1 MSNLLFCDIETFCV
15 ADLKAVG
22 VYRYVEDPTFEIMM
36 CAWTTD
42 GEDYHL
48 ALGEDEIRRIP
59 GLFTDTLVAHNAAFE
74 RICFSVLE
82 GVRYQDPER
91 YIDTEAMA
99 RANGL
104 PGGLDKLAKAL
115 KVDAKDS
122 AGTRLINT
130 FSKLN
135 RGRRI
140 MPEDKP
146 EAWEEFK
153 EYCIQDVRTLFQCYM
168 AMEDLR
174 TEMEKRLFLV
184 DQRINDRGIKIDT
197 GLAEQAVR
205 QADINTERQKEEF
218 TLLTGVEN
226 PGSVKQVM
234 DWFRADGYPLP
245 DLRKETVAE
254 HLGRTGDP
262 VRDRVLELRQDLALA
277 ANKKYVA
284 ALDSVCPDG
293 RIRGTLKY
301 HGAHTGRWS
310 GRGVQL
316 QNLPSLSFTDEDG
329 DWDEVGET
337 RALDNLM
344 NGRHVDATTMKR
356 LVRPMFMGPFTV
368 ADYSA
373 IEARVL
379 SWLAGE
385 AWALKAFQ
393 EGRDL
398 YVETAKRLGPQYT
411 RKHGKVA
418 VLALGYQGAVNSLRA
433 MGADG
438 DDAELVTLVKAWR
451 KANRKI
457 VSFWYRMDEVF
468 WEGGRAGRFVRVEVH
483 GRDRHIILPSKR
495 RLIYRGVRLDVEKTL
510 SFQDPRGFRQD
521 TYGGRL
527 TENVTQAVAR
537 DVLAEAL
544 VRLDKAGIPVV
555 GHVHDEVLA
564 ETEDMETVVR
574 LMTTVPRWAEGM
586 PINAEG
592 FITRR
597 YRKG

>member
-1 MSNLLFCDIETFCV
+1 MIWLDIETFCV
-15 ADLKAVG
+15 ANLKEVG
-22 VYRYVEDPTFEIMM
+22 VYRYAEDPTFEILM

-42 GEDYHL
+42 KETYHL
-48 ALGEDEIRRIP
+48 ALGEDEILGIP

-74 RICFSVLE
+74 RICLSVLE
-82 GVRYQDPER
+82 GEGYHDPER
-91 YIDTEAMA
+91 YIDTEAIA

-115 KVDAKDS
+115 GVEAKDS

-153 EYCIQDVRTLFQCYM
+153 DYCVQDVRTLVQCHD
-168 AMEDLR
+168 AMTDLR
-174 TEMEKRLFLV
+174 TRVEKHV
-184 DQRINDRGIKIDT
+184 YIIDQRINDRGIQIDT
-197 GLAEQAVR
+197 DLAERAVQ
-205 QADINTERQKEEF
+205 QADVNTERQREEF
-218 TLLTGVEN
+218 TLLTGVDN

-234 DWFRADGYPLP
+234 EWFVSDGYPLP
-245 DLRKETVAE
+245 DLTKETVAL

-277 ANKKYVA
+277 ANRKYVS
-284 ALDSVCPDG
+284 ALGMACRDG
-293 RIRGTLKY
+293 RVRGTLKY

-329 DWDEVGET
+329 EWDEAAET
-337 RALDNLM
+337 DALDRLM
-344 NGRHVDATTMKR
+344 GGVQVDATTLKR
-356 LVRPMFMGPFTV
+356 LVRPMFLGPFTV

-379 SWLAGE
+379 AWLAGE
-385 AWALKAFQ
+385 AWALKAFLDGQ
-393 EGRDL
+393 DI
-398 YVETAKRLGPQYT
+398 YVAQAKRLGPGYT
-411 RKHGKVA
+411 RKEGKVA

-433 MGADG
+433 MGAEGTDE
-438 DDAELVTLVKAWR
+438 ELVTLVKAWR
-451 KANRKI
+451 KANRRI
-457 VSFWYRMDEVF
+457 VNFWYQMDEMF
-468 WEGGRAGRFVRVEVH
+468 WDGGRVGRFVRVEVD
-483 GRDRHIILPSKR
+483 GSDRHIVLPSGR
-495 RLIYRGVRLDVEKTL
+495 RLIYRKVRQNADKKL
-510 SFQDPRGFRQD
+510 SFYDPRGFRQD

-537 DVLAEAL
+537 DVLAEAIL
-544 VRLDKAGIPVV
+544 RLEKSGIPVV
-555 GHVHDEVLA
+555 AHVHDEVLA
-564 ETEDMETVVR
+564 ETEDLDTVIR
-574 LMTTVPRWAEGM
+574 LMNTSPRWADGL
-586 PINAEG
+586 PIGTEG
-592 FITRR
+592 FVTNR